1 MSQPNASSSSAD
13 PPTGGAHP
21 SSSSAVSSPGPAGVA
36 SASADISSIRQNLSV
51 LSTGSSGVAHRDLG
65 ERYRQILELIL
76 TLGEDQLVH
85 GVKAFIEAIVN
96 ENVSLVISRQ
106 LLADLVCNHL
116 TKMED
121 SVSKAVSHYTLE
133 IVQPR
138 VISFE
143 DQVGAI
149 RQHLSDIY
157 EREEN
162 WREAAK
168 VLVGIPLETGQ
179 KQYSVD
185 YKLETYL
192 KIARLYLE
200 DDDSTQGEAY
210 INRAAQLQTQTK
222 NAHLQI
228 IYKVCQAR
236 VLDYKRKFIEAA
248 SRYNELS
255 FKTIIHESERITAL
269 KNAMICTIL
278 ASAGQQRSR
287 MLATLY
293 KDERCQQMPAYSILE
308 KMYLD
313 RLIKRSDL
321 HEFEALLQPHQK
333 ATTSDGSTI
342 LEHAVV
348 EHNLLAA
355 SKLYN
360 NITFDGLGA
369 LLEIPGEKAE
379 RIASKMITEERMLGS
394 INQIDSIVHFESR
407 DVLETWDK
415 QIQTLCFQVN
425 SIMDKIALV
434 EPTWL
439 AKTLDEQMT

>member
-1 MSQPNASSSSAD
+1 LAEKYKVVLD
-13 PPTGGAHP
+13 
-21 SSSSAVSSPGPAGVA
+21 
-36 SASADISSIRQNLSV
+36 SILQ
-51 LSTGSSGVAHRDLG
+51 
-65 ERYRQILELIL
+65 
-76 TLGEDQLVH
+76 LGEDELVD
-85 GVKAFIEAIVN
+85 GLKAFIEAIVN

-106 LLADLVCNHL
+106 LLSDVATELA
-116 TKMED
+116 KIED

-133 IVQPR
+133 VVQPR

-143 DQVGAI
+143 EQVGCI
-149 RQHLSDIY
+149 RQHLADIY
-157 EREEN
+157 EREQN
-162 WREAAK
+162 WSQAAQ

-200 DDDSTQGEAY
+200 DEDPVQGEAY

-222 NAHLQI
+222 DSRLQI
-228 IYKVCQAR
+228 LYKVCQGR

-255 FKTIIHESERITAL
+255 YKTIIHEDERMTAL

-293 KDERCQQMPAYSILE
+293 KDERSQQLPAYNILE

-313 RLIKRSDL
+313 RLIKRSEL
-321 HEFEALLQPHQK
+321 QEFESQLQPHQR
-333 ATTSDGSTI
+333 AIMSDGSPI
-342 LEHAVV
+342 LDHAVI

-360 NITFDGLGA
+360 NITFIGLGA
-369 LLEIPGEKAE
+369 LLEIPAEKAE
-379 RIASKMITEERMLGS
+379 RTASKMISEERMQGH
-394 INQIDSIVHFESR
+394 IDQIDSTVHFESR
-407 DVLETWDK
+407 QVLQTWDD
-415 QIQTLCFQVN
+415 QIQSLCFQVN
-425 SIMDKIALV
+425 SIIDKIQVV
-434 EPTWL
+434 EPEWL
-439 AKTLDEQMT
+439 AKAVDKQHDSQMV